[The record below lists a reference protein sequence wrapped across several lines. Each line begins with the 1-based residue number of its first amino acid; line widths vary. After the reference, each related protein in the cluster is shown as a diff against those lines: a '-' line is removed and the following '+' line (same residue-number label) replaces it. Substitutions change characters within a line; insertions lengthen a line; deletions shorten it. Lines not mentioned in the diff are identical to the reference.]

1 MRPAGWQA
9 RRSAMHPPS
18 AATSPRTRAAGTTAR
33 VCPSDTAPAL
43 VVLEARMVIKTAK
56 AERVVDAEKFFI
68 GPATDITHMTV
79 VKPEELL
86 VAIRIPNKW
95 SGAKFYFEKVADR
108 NTWDFALV
116 NVAS

>member
-1 MRPAGWQA
+1 MNREHAMFDAA
-9 RRSAMHPPS
+9 RCIAVS
-18 AATSPRTRAAGTTAR
+18 
-33 VCPSDTAPAL
+33 PSDSAPAL
-43 VVLEARMVIKTAK
+43 VVLEAKMVIKTAK

-95 SGAKFYFEKVADR
+95 SGAKFYFEKVADP
-108 NTWDFALV
+108 TTCDFALF
-116 NVAS
+116 NVTSTFTFTNAPPHSVRVPS